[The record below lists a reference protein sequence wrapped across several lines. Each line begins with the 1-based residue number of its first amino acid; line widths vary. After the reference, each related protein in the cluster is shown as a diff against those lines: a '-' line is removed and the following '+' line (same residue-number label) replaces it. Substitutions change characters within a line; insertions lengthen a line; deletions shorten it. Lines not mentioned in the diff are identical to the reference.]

1 MRVVTLLLFVLPL
14 LLSAEVLQLD
24 GVDFHYRLPECQGAN
39 SRILILFGGRNWSGD
54 KTLKYFGFDALAD
67 RHELLLLSPSFRD
80 RNYWEPNEWAGEL
93 LKKAVR
99 QLEDRYRMKP
109 RKLYFYGYSAGG
121 QCAALFSQWMPEK
134 VAAWGVHGCGV
145 YPETIKSA
153 QAPVLITC
161 GVDDEAR
168 LPISR
173 DFVYRYREC
182 GGLLLWKYFP
192 DSGHELSPL
201 ALELAKTW
209 FDDLLSDRRVI
220 AYGEDDTLRIRAE
233 VDIEFRNPLY
243 SEKLKNLWHK

>member
-1 MRVVTLLLFVLPL
+1 MRLAALLLFTLPV
-14 LLSAEVLQLD
+14 LLSAEVLRLD
-24 GVDFHYRLPECQGAN
+24 GVDFHYRVPRRHDAN
-39 SRILILFGGRNWSGD
+39 SRILILFGGRNWTGD
-54 KTLKYFGFDALAD
+54 KTLKRFGFDALAD
-67 RHELLLLSPSFRD
+67 RHGLLLLSPSFRD
-80 RNYWEPNEWAGEL
+80 RNYWEPETWSGEL

-99 QLEDRYRMKP
+99 QLENRYRLKP
-109 RKLYFYGYSAGG
+109 QKLYFYGYSAGG
-121 QCAALFSQWMPEK
+121 QCAALFSQWMPEQ

-153 QAPVLITC
+153 QASVLITC

-173 DFVYRYREC
+173 GFVYRYREH

-192 DSGHELSPL
+192 NSGHELSSS

-209 FDDLLSDRRVI
+209 FDDLLSDREVI
-220 AYGEDDTLRIRAE
+220 EYGEDDTLRVPSK

-243 SEKLKNLWHK
+243 SEKLKELWRK